1 MDYWHGHVYASRDRP
16 ISSLWACLSCL
27 SADKAADRADVLG
40 AVYVDANYA
49 ETGVWTWVV
58 TPAPLDE
65 RTVRRYELTWAWS
78 PTSRQKEIK

>member
-1 MDYWHGHVYASRDRP
+1 MDYWHGHVYASRNRP
-16 ISSLWACLSCL
+16 ISSLWACLS
-27 SADKAADRADVLG
+27 ADRANVLG

-58 TPAPLDE
+58 TPAQLDE